1 MGQGRRIRKAP
12 WRESSDGPVSVKV
25 DAPIVIPQG
34 EGFKTWQVQSRV
46 FTQEDYDKVSQVL
59 LNGAE
64 LWNRDEKLME
74 ASHGFTAAEIDARI
88 TQLEARK
95 EEYEA
100 QGFEGTVKDGSKNQ
114 SIDEQIEEWKRL
126 RENAPEELSVVTVPA
141 VVSYTENSE
150 YNEENWLQ
158 GMASVEGRD

>member
-1 MGQGRRIRKAP
+1 M
-12 WRESSDGPVSVKV
+12 
-25 DAPIVIPQG
+25 
-34 EGFKTWQVQSRV
+34 
-46 FTQEDYDKVSQVL
+46 L

-88 TQLEARK
+88 AQLEARK

-126 RENAPEELSVVTVPA
+126 REMPLRNCQ
-141 VVSYTENSE
+141 
-150 YNEENWLQ
+150 W
-158 GMASVEGRD
+158 